1 MWSEYSK
8 CSINVDCPFL
18 RRRNGQSLHWNC
30 KSVQVTFW
38 IQAGI
43 RRWTFTDMHLRLLSL
58 CRQIRMKLRS
68 KDIKS
73 RCGCIK
79 GGICKGRWETG
90 WMGPR
95 PLPRTGQ
102 TSSRRSRRDL
112 IYFCKHTPTTE
123 KEKGRR
129 TSHLPSTRLTGNRP
143 ELLPTHL
150 KKKKKCFLKKL

>member
-1 MWSEYSK
+1 M
-8 CSINVDCPFL
+8 V
-18 RRRNGQSLHWNC
+18 SLY
-30 KSVQVTFW
+30 
-38 IQAGI
+38 IGI
-43 RRWTFTDMHLRLLSL
+43 ANRYKLLSESRL
-58 CRQIRMKLRS
+58 ESEGEHLQTCIWGYWAFCRQIRMKLRS

-112 IYFCKHTPTTE
+112 IYFCKYTPTTE

-150 KKKKKCFLKKL
+150 KKKKKRFLKKLYEETSLIKIG